1 MKHLFLF
8 TALLLALSQPLSA
21 QKSVYV
27 DSDYILSNVP
37 EYKAA
42 QKQLEDIAAEWQK
55 EIESKLAD
63 INQVYKTYQVEKIL
77 LSEEMRIKREEDI
90 LKKEKAV
97 KELQKKRFGPD
108 GDYFKKQE
116 ELIRPI
122 QDKVFNAISSLAE
135 EKNYSMVFDKAGS
148 TTMMYANKRFD
159 ISKDVISELGL
170 VPGATDEEDT
180 EETDEE
186 EDGGSGDQPV
196 KLDKP

>member
-27 DSDYILSNVP
+27 DSEYILSNVP

-90 LKKEKAV
+90 LKKETD
-97 KELQKKRFGPD
+97 ENTNFYLINITKKLD
-108 GDYFKKQE
+108 LFKK
-116 ELIRPI
+116 L
-122 QDKVFNAISSLAE
+122 KLK
-135 EKNYSMVFDKAGS
+135 KNYYKTSSALC
-148 TTMMYANKRFD
+148 R
-159 ISKDVISELGL
+159 
-170 VPGATDEEDT
+170 
-180 EETDEE
+180 
-186 EDGGSGDQPV
+186 
-196 KLDKP
+196 

>member
-27 DSDYILSNVP
+27 DSEYILSNVP

-77 LSEEMRIKREEDI
+77 LS
-90 LKKEKAV
+90 
-97 KELQKKRFGPD
+97 
-108 GDYFKKQE
+108 
-116 ELIRPI
+116 
-122 QDKVFNAISSLAE
+122 
-135 EKNYSMVFDKAGS
+135 
-148 TTMMYANKRFD
+148 
-159 ISKDVISELGL
+159 
-170 VPGATDEEDT
+170 
-180 EETDEE
+180 
-186 EDGGSGDQPV
+186 
-196 KLDKP
+196 